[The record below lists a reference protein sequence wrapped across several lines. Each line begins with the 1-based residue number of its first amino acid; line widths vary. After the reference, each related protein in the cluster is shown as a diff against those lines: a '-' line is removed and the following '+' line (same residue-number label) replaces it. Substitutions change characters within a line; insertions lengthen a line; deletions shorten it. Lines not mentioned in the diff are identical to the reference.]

1 MQSILRTTFI
11 FLTLTLSLLALS
23 HVASAAETKTVVLD
37 VPGMTCKFCP
47 ITIRKAL
54 QKVDGVI
61 EAKAEFETKTAT
73 VIFDP
78 TKTNVEALMKA
89 TENAGYKSTLKK

>member
-1 MQSILRTTFI
+1 MIRSVLFSILIAFTAMTSSVFTT
-11 FLTLTLSLLALS
+11 AY
-23 HVASAAETKTVVLD
+23 AGEAKTVVLD

-54 QKVDGVI
+54 KKVPGVVD
-61 EAKAEFETKTAT
+61 AKADFATKTAT
-73 VIFDP
+73 VTYDP
-78 TKTNVEALMKA
+78 TKTNIKALTTA